1 MFIVGV
7 LKYGERTWA
16 LKCSNLGSIRSSV
29 KTEPLARHYV
39 YPEYDEVDLSSQGL
53 KGPLHFQEEL
63 LLRRAHSVFHI
74 CKRAT
79 VDSSVVIYP
88 HSSDKKILG
97 YGWKTMWRLME
108 MELSLLYDILY
119 TKAAVIHT
127 LPGYCIRAFS
137 MLSTVASLLLFHL
150 SGKGLYNAVDVAI
163 TYTLM
168 VGALFLETI
177 SLLGAL
183 GSSWTLD
190 FLYSTCWSW
199 LQHVVLCS
207 GRWDRFRQFV
217 VSLRHLLMI
226 GECRRWPG
234 TMGQYNLLE
243 MCSHD
248 TTSTSLWGS
257 LMKMLALEEWWNK
270 QQFSRTVDIS
280 DHVKELLCNHVKNSP
295 EKVNTMGM
303 VRKRWGEDALEKHKN
318 LEFLLGVDIQ
328 EGILTVMASWAPD
341 LPEDEGHPCHIP
353 RRPGTDGGAEAV
365 SSGEMGGWPSAAS
378 EAEGGGWLN
387 QTSLF
392 VNDWA
397 IRIVYVERA
406 LAMRQADLGNM
417 RSSSKKSKLERRRFF
432 SDVRELGNE
441 HALLV
446 AHDLLYITKGAFVD
460 HLDDGHPLDR
470 EAVRSGIFRHGWRE
484 MLKVVD
490 MELSLMYDILYT
502 KAAVVHTWFGYG
514 IRALSP
520 VISVTMLLLFWLH
533 GKDEQRRADVFIT
546 YILMAST
553 VFLDIRWLLRAV
565 VSTWTYVFLID
576 RPCCWLHHR
585 LPARWRVLRRFVLS
599 LDPCRLLVKEPTWY
613 RMWSGTIRQYN
624 LLHECTHDTTSM
636 FSSLVKKV
644 ASDNHWMEYE
654 YHYSRG
660 IHISEVIKEK
670 LFDCIWKYMKIAYPA
685 VPEKE
690 GKMKGASCSASV
702 EGVRELEEALDFLP
716 EFQESILILHIAM
729 DFFYLCAESD
739 QNAAS
744 SKQLMKTIKTLSDYM
759 VFLVAVRPGMLP
771 GLKLRNLYEATRFA
785 LEKIWSEKRSSW
797 NSTRST
803 REKCLADIL
812 RTMEEEKGETVVK
825 NLNNWRRGYRTRN
838 WKPDFIS
845 KLYDSSII
853 LSDGIKLA
861 ELMLRWLRTGY
872 RDFRIPHTKSEKRFK
887 KMFPELMKI
896 MQYKMYNYPTD
907 DKMRKLLEC
916 IFAEWVR
923 LLINASVKCT
933 RDSHA
938 KQLSRGGE
946 LTSVIWIL
954 VEHAGIFRVDRGRKE
969 PILWKVME
977 LELSLMYDI
986 LYTKAAVIHTSIGYT
1001 IRTLSPIA
1009 IATSFL
1015 LFHFSGSKDNH
1026 RGVDIIVTYVLLG
1039 GALVMETTSLLS
1051 ALGSSWALDFLCAMR
1066 WSWLRHAALC
1076 TGRWHRLRRMVLSLR
1091 RLITTMTAGY
1101 LNRSR
1106 GTNMHVL
1113 NACIPPL

>member
-1 MFIVGV
+1 MCVSVVLFIVGV
-7 LKYGERTWA
+7 AK
-16 LKCSNLGSIRSSV
+16 
-29 KTEPLARHYV
+29 
-39 YPEYDEVDLSSQGL
+39 
-53 KGPLHFQEEL
+53 
-63 LLRRAHSVFHI
+63 
-74 CKRAT
+74 
-79 VDSSVVIYP
+79 
-88 HSSDKKILG
+88 
-97 YGWKTMWRLME
+97 
-108 MELSLLYDILY
+108 
-119 TKAAVIHT
+119 
-127 LPGYCIRAFS
+127 
-137 MLSTVASLLLFHL
+137 
-150 SGKGLYNAVDVAI
+150 
-163 TYTLM
+163 
-168 VGALFLETI
+168 
-177 SLLGAL
+177 
-183 GSSWTLD
+183 
-190 FLYSTCWSW
+190 
-199 LQHVVLCS
+199 
-207 GRWDRFRQFV
+207 
-217 VSLRHLLMI
+217 
-226 GECRRWPG
+226 
-234 TMGQYNLLE
+234 
-243 MCSHD
+243 
-248 TTSTSLWGS
+248 
-257 LMKMLALEEWWNK
+257 
-270 QQFSRTVDIS
+270 
-280 DHVKELLCNHVKNSP
+280 
-295 EKVNTMGM
+295 
-303 VRKRWGEDALEKHKN
+303 
-318 LEFLLGVDIQ
+318 
-328 EGILTVMASWAPD
+328 
-341 LPEDEGHPCHIP
+341 
-353 RRPGTDGGAEAV
+353 
-365 SSGEMGGWPSAAS
+365 
-378 EAEGGGWLN
+378 
-387 QTSLF
+387 
-392 VNDWA
+392 
-397 IRIVYVERA
+397 YVERA

-470 EAVRSGIFRHGWRE
+470 EAVRSGIFRHGWKE

-533 GKDEQRRADVFIT
+533 GKDQQRRADVFIT

-613 RMWSGTIRQYN
+613 RMWSGTIGQYN
-624 LLHECTHDTTSM
+624 LLHECTHNTTSM

-644 ASDNHWMEYE
+644 ASDDHWMEYE

-716 EFQESILILHIAM
+716 EFQESILILHIAT
-729 DFFYLCAESD
+729 DVFYLCAESD

-744 SKQLMKTIKTLSDYM
+744 SKQLVKAIKTLSDYM

-771 GLKLRNLYEATRFA
+771 GLKLRSLYEATQFA
-785 LEKIWSEKRSSW
+785 LEKIWSDKISSC
-797 NSTRST
+797 NSTRT
-803 REKCLADIL
+803 RERCLANIL
-812 RTMEEEKGETVVK
+812 RAMEEEEGETVVK
-825 NLNNWRRGYRTRN
+825 NSNSWRRGYRTRN

-887 KMFPELMKI
+887 QMFPELMKI

-916 IFAEWVR
+916 FFAEWVR

-954 VEHAGIFRVDRGRKE
+954 VEHAGIFRVDRGRITRGDFERNNGARALGPE

-1015 LFHFSGSKDNH
+1015 LFHFSGSKGNH

-1076 TGRWHRLRRMVLSLR
+1076 TGRWHRLRRMAYHYHDG
-1091 RLITTMTAGY
+1091 RLLEQIKGEIFIY
-1101 LNRSR
+1101 
-1106 GTNMHVL
+1106 V
-1113 NACIPPL
+1113 